1 MNKMISISLDICRV
15 SITVQHCHNINVT
28 YIMACTLNVAS
39 LSRLGVSRK
48 YFPQNLYMVRKELYT
63 VKKGE
68 KVSAKEN
75 TIEIYCR

>member
-1 MNKMISISLDICRV
+1 MISIFKNRCRV
-15 SITVQHCHNINVT
+15 SITVQHCHNMNVT

-63 VKKGE
+63 VKKE
-68 KVSAKEN
+68 KKSVQKKIQLRYIVGN
-75 TIEIYCR
+75 R

>member
-1 MNKMISISLDICRV
+1 M
-15 SITVQHCHNINVT
+15 QHCHNINVT

>member
-1 MNKMISISLDICRV
+1 MIIIFNNRCRV
-15 SITVQHCHNINVT
+15 SITVQHCHNMNVT